1 MQADNPLHQSS
12 DLILRKLIKIEAKL
26 DELSKPQ
33 ALPNDTYLTPKELCE
48 KYKLNRG
55 TLEKF
60 FNCGLIEKIKIGPKK
75 VLISEKEIQKILN
88 KKAS

>member
-1 MQADNPLHQSS
+1 MQKESFSLQSAE
-12 DLILRKLIKIEAKL
+12 LILRKLTKIETKL
-26 DELSKPQ
+26 DELSNLQ
-33 ALPNDTYLTPKELCE
+33 TFSEDNYLTPKELCE